1 MYSTFVKD
9 KKGAQWLLSR
19 LCLSR
24 DDQNRA
30 VNSYRESIKMASI
43 LFGTP
48 KTTTASP
55 SKSLSY
61 QHNLTEANY
70 LSNEIS
76 TELYNGS
83 HDIRRYKSSHHPN
96 RTSVTVATTKAYAD
110 KSYAKRKGPI
120 KGEFQQWVDQPNY
133 VGLERVANTPSA
145 KWSSRLRSPINK
157 TQNKTL
163 PSSFTRSNKT
173 TPLLSRS
180 STTLSTSSPPAPST
194 PILLA
199 TPLPSASRST
209 PTRAKKTNPKD
220 DAASDWSKEIERL
233 ASKLDVSMK
242 NSRHPGNLRRF
253 YLSVFKKFRELE
265 QQNVLLKKSL
275 VTQDV
280 AIQTHQ
286 STIQQNQEK
295 VHRLE
300 VAITNINQAATSL
313 SNILSSANLPPVTCP
328 RDYLLH
334 GISYDPMAE
343 KQHGGQVD
351 KEEAEEEEE
360 EKEID
365 PTLVTTQMI
374 RQGLLEIFVQFD
386 ADNDGVM
393 NCHEFNALRAK
404 LTSRA
409 PPMSPIEFENMC
421 AQNNLET
428 VLGGLTLNGF
438 LDMYALTPQAAS
450 TDLNLLGI
458 TLGPLL
464 FPRQALMEA
473 TRRLVEAIA
482 EIEEK
487 EHANVALKE
496 TVTTLVTRLSVTE
509 KKVMQL
515 ENEKQHY
522 CKLYTKA
529 TADAESWN
537 HQLYTEKMNLEHSA
551 QREEQLEG
559 KIKELKKGVMEMHE
573 LLQIKAEEKEQIQ
586 RQMAEML
593 KEYNVAHAMA
603 RAAKTSEFQAKEKE
617 KQLQRKNQV
626 LHTTLKTRQNHYGR
640 VGSTQTDKNMGDRY
654 LYPNTHF
661 SRRKK
666 KVLKKNK
673 KKDEGGGK
681 NSSRGYIVLKS
692 KTSPGQGNR
701 IVMVGGSPVNGGG
714 SSRSC

>member
-1 MYSTFVKD
+1 
-9 KKGAQWLLSR
+9 
-19 LCLSR
+19 
-24 DDQNRA
+24 
-30 VNSYRESIKMASI
+30 
-43 LFGTP
+43 
-48 KTTTASP
+48 
-55 SKSLSY
+55 
-61 QHNLTEANY
+61 
-70 LSNEIS
+70 
-76 TELYNGS
+76 
-83 HDIRRYKSSHHPN
+83 
-96 RTSVTVATTKAYAD
+96 
-110 KSYAKRKGPI
+110 
-120 KGEFQQWVDQPNY
+120 
-133 VGLERVANTPSA
+133 
-145 KWSSRLRSPINK
+145 
-157 TQNKTL
+157 
-163 PSSFTRSNKT
+163 
-173 TPLLSRS
+173 
-180 STTLSTSSPPAPST
+180 
-194 PILLA
+194 
-199 TPLPSASRST
+199 
-209 PTRAKKTNPKD
+209 
-220 DAASDWSKEIERL
+220 
-233 ASKLDVSMK
+233 
-242 NSRHPGNLRRF
+242 
-253 YLSVFKKFRELE
+253 
-265 QQNVLLKKSL
+265 L

-640 VGSTQTDKNMGDRY
+640 VGSTQTDKNMGDLY